1 MATTIA
7 TLLGVKW
14 KLRGCPRCNGDL
26 FTQRDDDGWQE
37 TCLQCGYTRNLIPLT
52 PLVCSNGGRP
62 PKGG

>member
-7 TLLGVKW
+7 TLLGVRW

-26 FTQRDDDGWQE
+26 HTEEDDYGWYE
-37 TCLQCGYTRNLIPLT
+37 KCLQCGYARDLRYLVPLAY
-52 PLVCSNGGRP
+52 SKGGRP